1 MSTILWMKLN
11 PHEVLL
17 YQEPATSPFRP
28 FSLVI
33 QREFQL
39 DWLIKY
45 GNGKCIAID
54 GTANTQK
61 YKVICL
67 NSSQYIL
74 IVLKNMFLI
83 ISFSC
88 GHRDLAVLNCCT
100 TVCKVSCKVLQTSAS
115 IFSLLS
121 ENSSSDT
128 QIVIFGIRNC
138 VSLFV

>member
-1 MSTILWMKLN
+1 MLRAAKALFQSRVAEGIGTTAPCRDDFITWNDINNIKKTIDNETWRRHRDDIMSTILWMKSN

-67 NSSQYIL
+67 NSSQYI
-74 IVLKNMFLI
+74 
-83 ISFSC
+83 
-88 GHRDLAVLNCCT
+88 
-100 TVCKVSCKVLQTSAS
+100 
-115 IFSLLS
+115 
-121 ENSSSDT
+121 
-128 QIVIFGIRNC
+128 
-138 VSLFV
+138 